1 MRTSSIFVRAGRC
14 AFCAIL
20 PHPITAIQTFIKK
33 LLFLAARAAVF
44 SDFIIRLFLSSVNTL
59 AFGFV

>member
-1 MRTSSIFVRAGRC
+1 MRVLRDSSASDNSDTN
-14 AFCAIL
+14 L
-20 PHPITAIQTFIKK
+20 HKK
-33 LLFLAARAAVF
+33 APFSRGDAAVF